1 MYSSVSN
8 ETPWTNSSRPPSSF
22 SSSFFLLVPATWTN
36 SSLSDFSSESS
47 LSLESSDDEAAFLA
61 AGFFVGAF
69 LAELSDELSDES
81 DSDAT
86 LPFFWGTEA
95 DDVF

>member
-1 MYSSVSN
+1 MNYITNCSSAIGGSHNFWIFKTKSLAKLSNTLSLVSFQ
-8 ETPWTNSSRPPSSF
+8 SCPPSAASM
-22 SSSFFLLVPATWTN
+22 SAFFLAP
-36 SSLSDFSSESS
+36 
-47 LSLESSDDEAAFLA
+47 FLA